1 MTLSFRGTLRVAP
14 LSSSEFVATI
24 DASSEPVGKR
34 SALIKLATFV
44 GDRFVPLVAEVEYE
58 VRR

>member
-1 MTLSFRGTLRVAP
+1 M
-14 LSSSEFVATI
+14 
-24 DASSEPVGKR
+24 KWC
-34 SALIKLATFV
+34 ALIKLASFV